1 VREAESGSFKVLAVR
16 DATRAEYGEA
26 HGNDSFDDRLTFGL
40 QIIFAGSCSEP
51 LEQVIYE
58 FKQCVVLA
66 LKRVNH
72 QPDLIRCVN
81 AIRDF
86 MQFTAAIVWRPHID
100 GNPPTLPRCGC
111 TEAVGVHEAASA
123 STCHFFG
130 QHCEQ

>member
-1 VREAESGSFKVLAVR
+1 MRLPRSLITIALRCSLLAVLTLPAAAAAQPAAQP
-16 DATRAEYGEA
+16 ATQPAPEPKPSLEIYG
-26 HGNDSFDDRLTFGL
+26 FG
-40 QIIFAGSCSEP
+40 QA
-51 LEQVIYE
+51 
-58 FKQCVVLA
+58 
-66 LKRVNH
+66 
-72 QPDLIRCVN
+72 D